1 MKNTSV
7 AGTIRLILLPIF
19 LVALIAGAGGFYW
32 LLRHYSIE
40 RAAADARLVLTTA
53 AAIRAYTEDQVGPD
67 LSRAPSNTF
76 YEATVPAFAAQN
88 VFKRVQQSNRAYSYR
103 EPTLNPTNP
112 ADRPTPFEVEII
124 DSFRANSKMME
135 LTGIR
140 DSSAGRVFYLAHPIR
155 ITDPGCLTCHSTP
168 QAAPAAMLAKYGSSN
183 GFGWHLNEVVG
194 AQTLTVPIA
203 EGLQGSAELTIS
215 LIIAL
220 IILFAITYVAIIYAL
235 HMTFVRPLRDL
246 AQAAD
251 VGSITSAEG
260 LVIADSG
267 TTEIRQLAEA
277 IRRLRTSLVKA
288 MRWQGS
294 AASPPQS

>member
-1 MKNTSV
+1 MKSTSV
-7 AGTIRLILLPIF
+7 AGTIRVILLPIF
-19 LVALIAGAGGFYW
+19 LIALLAGAGGFYW
-32 LLRHYSIE
+32 LLRHYSVE
-40 RAAADARLVLTTA
+40 RAAADARLVLNTA
-53 AAIRAYTEDQVGPD
+53 TAIRGYTEDQVRPD
-67 LSRAPSNTF
+67 LSHAPSNTF
-76 YEATVPAFAAQN
+76 YEAIVPAFATQN
-88 VFKRVQQSNRAYSYR
+88 VFKRVQQTNPAYSYR

-112 ADRPTPFEVEII
+112 ADRPTPFEVELIN
-124 DSFRANSKMME
+124 SFRTNSHLKE

-155 ITDPGCLTCHSTP
+155 ITDPACLACHSTP
-168 QAAPAAMLAKYGSSN
+168 EAAPAAMLAKYGPSN
-183 GFGWHLNEVVG
+183 GFGWRLNEVIG

-203 EGLQGSAELTIS
+203 EGLEGSVELTIS

-220 IILFAITYVAIIYAL
+220 IILFAIIYLAIIYVL

-251 VGSITSAEG
+251 VGSITSADG
-260 LVIADSG
+260 LVIAGSG

-288 MRWQGS
+288 MRFAGS
-294 AASPPQS
+294 TASPPQS